1 VLAASREILMR
12 MGLLPLDEVRR
23 RLRITGQS
31 YAGVRE
37 VPLDRIVGSVD
48 RSADFGRDF
57 RLRRTLS
64 RSRMAGLR
72 AAFPDGD
79 MPPIEVYEA
88 GGLYFVSDGHHR
100 AALARERGADFV
112 DADVTVL
119 HTNYELPP
127 DVDVGRL
134 VHTEQQRLLMEESGL
149 GRSRPDAVVEFAR
162 PRGYPELLE
171 VIKAHGYDLARASG
185 GALPAAP
192 QIAADWYDHVYLPAV
207 EAVRRAG
214 LVEAHPYKTEADLFL
229 WAYERRRDLRVF
241 DADAGW
247 DDAAAFMGREGVAR
261 RDRRVI
267 EAETAKPLEEGTP

>member
-1 VLAASREILMR
+1 

>member
-48 RSADFGRDF
+48 RSADFGCDF

>member
-1 VLAASREILMR
+1 VLAPSREILMR

-37 VPLDRIVGSVD
+37 VPLDRIVGSLD

-57 RLRRTLS
+57 RLRRSLS

-100 AALARERGADFV
+100 VALARERGADFV

-119 HTNYELPP
+119 HTNYALPP
-127 DVDVGRL
+127 DVDVARL

>member
-1 VLAASREILMR
+1 

-31 YAGVRE
+31 HAGVRE

-48 RSADFGRDF
+48 RSEDFGRDF
-57 RLRRTLS
+57 RLRRSLS
-64 RSRMAGLR
+64 RSRLAGLR
-72 AAFPDGD
+72 AAFPDGAF
-79 MPPIEVYEA
+79 PPIEVFEV

-100 AALARERGADFV
+100 VALARERGADFV

-119 HTNYELPP
+119 HTNHALPP

-134 VHTEQQRLLMEESGL
+134 IHTEQQRLLMEESGL
-149 GRSRPDAVVEFAR
+149 DVARPDAVIEFAR

-171 VIKAHGYDLARASG
+171 VIKAHGFDMARRL
-185 GALPAAP
+185 GALAPAEDV
-192 QIAADWYDHVYLPAV
+192 AADWYDHVYLPGVDAI
-207 EAVRRAG
+207 RRAG

-241 DADAGW
+241 DPSASW
-247 DDAAAFMGREGVAR
+247 NDAASYMACEGVCR

-267 EAETAKPLEEGTP
+267 EAEAARRLNPRPEGST

>member
-162 PRGYPELLE
+162 PRGYPELVE

>member
-1 VLAASREILMR
+1 VLAPSREILMR

-37 VPLDRIVGSVD
+37 VPLDRIVGSLD

-57 RLRRTLS
+57 RLRRSLS

-100 AALARERGADFV
+100 VALARERGADFI

-119 HTNYELPP
+119 HTNYALPP
-127 DVDVGRL
+127 DVDVARL
-134 VHTEQQRLLMEESGL
+134 VHTEQQRLLTEESGL